1 MKIESDVLAAI
12 RLATS
17 KRGILVFRNNV
28 GVLRDERNVPVR
40 YGLANDSKA
49 LNASVK
55 SSDLIG
61 WMSVRIGPEHV
72 GCKIAQF
79 VSIECKREGWTY
91 RGDDRE
97 RAQKK
102 WIDMVNEAGGFG
114 RFVTGEG
121 DL

>member
-17 KRGILVFRNNV
+17 KRGILVFRNNS
-28 GVLRDERNVPVR
+28 GVDQSEGRHVR
-40 YGLANDSKA
+40 YGLCNDSAK
-49 LNASVK
+49 LNAACK

-72 GCKIAQF
+72 GHTIAQF
-79 VSIECKREGWTY
+79 VSLECKREGWTY